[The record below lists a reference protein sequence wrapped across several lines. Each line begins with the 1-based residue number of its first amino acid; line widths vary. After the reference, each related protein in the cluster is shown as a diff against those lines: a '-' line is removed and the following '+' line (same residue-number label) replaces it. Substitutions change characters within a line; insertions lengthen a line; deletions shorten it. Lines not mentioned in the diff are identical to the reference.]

1 MRGGIMIETFRLERE
16 RTALLVVD
24 VQERLFTAM
33 DPEQR
38 EGMVRNIKLL
48 AAGARRLGLPV
59 LVSEQYPKGLGHLLP
74 ELREAL
80 GPVEPLT
87 KVEFSCGA
95 VEGFRE
101 RLRAL
106 GVRTLVV
113 AGIEAHVCVLMTAL
127 DLVALGYAVHV
138 PADAICSRARQSWA
152 TALELLRAAGIVVTT
167 TETVLF
173 QLLQRADTEEF
184 RDLRGLIK

>member
-1 MRGGIMIETFRLERE
+1 MIETYRLERE

-33 DPEQR
+33 DLEQR
-38 EGMVRNIKLL
+38 EAMVRNIKLL

-59 LVSEQYPKGLGHLLP
+59 LVSEQYPKGLGHTLP

-80 GPVEPLT
+80 VGVQPLT

-95 VEGFRE
+95 VEGFPE

-106 GVRTLVV
+106 GVRSVVV

-127 DLVALGYAVHV
+127 DLVALGHAVHV
-138 PADAICSRARQSWA
+138 PADAVCSRTRASWA
-152 TALELLRAAGIVVTT
+152 TALDLLRGAGAVVTT
-167 TETVLF
+167 TETILF
-173 QLLQRADTEEF
+173 QLLRRADTAEF
-184 RDLRGLIK
+184 RDLRALIK

>member
-1 MRGGIMIETFRLERE
+1 MIEAFRLERE

-38 EGMVRNIKLL
+38 EGMVKNIKLL
-48 AAGARRLGLPV
+48 AAVARRLGLPT

-80 GPVEPLT
+80 GGVEPLT
-87 KVEFSCGA
+87 KVEFSCCA
-95 VEGFRE
+95 VAGFRE
-101 RLRAL
+101 RLRDL
-106 GVRTLVV
+106 GVRTVVV

-138 PADAICSRARQSWA
+138 PADAVCSRARQDWA
-152 TALELLRAAGIVVTT
+152 TALDLLRDAGVVVTT
-167 TETVLF
+167 TETVCF

-184 RDLRGLIK
+184 RDLRALIK

>member
-1 MRGGIMIETFRLERE
+1 MIDAFRLERE

-48 AAGARRLGLPV
+48 VAGARRLGLPL
-59 LVSEQYPKGLGHLLP
+59 LVSEQYPKGLGHILP

-80 GPVEPLT
+80 GAVEPLT
-87 KVEFSCGA
+87 KVDFSCCA
-95 VEGFRE
+95 VEGFKE
-101 RLRAL
+101 RLQAL
-106 GVRTLVV
+106 GVRGVVV
-113 AGIEAHVCVLMTAL
+113 AGIETHVCVLMTAL
-127 DLVALGYAVHV
+127 DLIALGYAVHV
-138 PADAICSRARQSWA
+138 PADAVCSRARPNWSA
-152 TALELLRAAGIVVTT
+152 GLELLRGAGAVVTT

-173 QLLQRADTEEF
+173 QLLRRADTEEF
-184 RDLRGLIK
+184 RDLRALIK